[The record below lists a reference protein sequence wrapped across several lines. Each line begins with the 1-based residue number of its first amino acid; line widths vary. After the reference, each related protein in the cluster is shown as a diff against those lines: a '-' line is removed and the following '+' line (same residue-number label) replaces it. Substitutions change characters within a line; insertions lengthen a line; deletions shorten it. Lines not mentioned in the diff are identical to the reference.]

1 MPCFAQI
8 SILLYSLWEIRMG
21 PKMQL
26 IIKKPVEVNRR
37 VNAMVCLPYPLEPLY
52 NEIFLLSLEQ
62 WRLFSLGVILC
73 LSRGGWR
80 REKDSGAGSLQ
91 RGYRYSAS
99 IFKSYW
105 GKPTAYRSKPIAM
118 LVGDEMENPFF
129 GSWRRQPGDPMMA
142 AGEENKP
149 RGKKLVCKDVVKKEP
164 IACFDFTSSGSTSAS
179 KSAPFT

>member
-91 RGYRYSAS
+91 RGY
-99 IFKSYW
+99 
-105 GKPTAYRSKPIAM
+105 
-118 LVGDEMENPFF
+118 
-129 GSWRRQPGDPMMA
+129 SWRRQPGDPMMA